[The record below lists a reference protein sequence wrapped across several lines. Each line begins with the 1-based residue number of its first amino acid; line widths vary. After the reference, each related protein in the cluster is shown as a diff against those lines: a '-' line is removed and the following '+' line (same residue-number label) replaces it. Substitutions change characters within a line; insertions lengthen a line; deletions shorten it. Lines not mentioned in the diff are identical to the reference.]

1 MRQVA
6 LAFSGSG
13 FKVPAHVGALEAVI
27 TSGYKVVEMAG
38 TSGGSIISSLYACG
52 MSLDEMKT
60 LSMTEDWS
68 RFLSFDLSA
77 LMRGSFCS
85 GVDLYEF
92 LLDKTKGKKFKD
104 LVIPLKVITSDVSTN
119 TPFTFSKETTPDA
132 TIALAVR
139 ASASIPFVYSPV
151 KYEDKILVDGGLVN
165 NIPVDRLDYA
175 GYKLGIQL
183 HSNYPDTKT
192 QADLMWPWKMVSRLL
207 NLLIDSSENT
217 HIREGQRKGAEI
229 IFVETG
235 FAEGLDT
242 KMSTEIR
249 EKLYNSGY
257 ESTAKEILQYKVNA
271 GRGWTD
277 YGI

>member
-1 MRQVA
+1 MGQVA

-13 FKVPAHVGALEAVI
+13 FKVPAHVGALEAI
-27 TSGYKVVEMAG
+27 LMSGHKVVELSG
-38 TSGGSIISSLYACG
+38 TSGGSIIAALYACG
-52 MSLDEMKT
+52 MDLSEMKT

-68 RFLSFDLSA
+68 RFLSFDMSA
-77 LMRGSFCS
+77 LIRGSYCS
-85 GVDLYEF
+85 GTELYEF
-92 LLDKTKGKKFKD
+92 LLKKTKRTKFKD
-104 LVIPLKVITSDVSTN
+104 LKIPLKVITSDVSNN

-132 TIALAVR
+132 TVALAVR

-165 NIPVDRLDYA
+165 NIPVDRLDYP
-175 GYKLGIQL
+175 GYKLGVQL
-183 HSNYPDTKT
+183 HSNYPNQRT
-192 QADLMWPWKMVSRLL
+192 QDELRWPWKMVSRLL

-217 HIREGQRKGAEI
+217 HIREGQRKGAKI
-229 IFVETG
+229 VFVETG

-242 KMSTEIR
+242 KMDRDIR
-249 EKLYNSGY
+249 EKLYTSGY
-257 ESTAKEILQYKVNA
+257 DATAEAILEYRVQA